1 MEQTPNKL
9 PSSKIY
15 LPLILAIVLLT
26 GLFIGLQLRGTQT
39 GQIEKKF
46 FSIGLDR
53 YDKINDIL
61 NYINESY
68 VDSVSRESL
77 SEDAINNLLQNLD
90 PHSAYIP
97 ASAFKDVNDPL
108 MGSFEGIGI
117 EFNMISDTV
126 VVISP
131 IAGGPSEKVG
141 IRPGDRIIA
150 VEDEPIAGVKM
161 STTDVVSRLK
171 GKKGTMVH
179 VEVVRRDVQET
190 LAFTIT
196 RDKIP
201 SYSLDIAYMIDDQ
214 VGYIRL
220 NKFAATT
227 YQEFMTA
234 LNSLKD
240 KGMEKLILD
249 LRDNSGGFLDAAI
262 NIADELLEPQK
273 LIVYTDGRR
282 RPQTFAYARKS
293 GGFEKQPLV
302 ILINE
307 WSASASEIIAG
318 AVQDND
324 RGLVVGRRSFGKGL
338 VQEQVQLADGSAVRL
353 TVARYYTPTGRS
365 IQKPYDN
372 GQEAYY
378 GDLMDRLL
386 DGELENP
393 ENIQFDD
400 SLKFVTPGGRTVYG
414 GGGIMPD
421 LFIPI
426 ETGEHMRFFNQV
438 ANRGLIYRFAFDYA
452 DNNRLILSR
461 YADAAAFVATFK
473 VDQSALK
480 QFVLFVEKEGLK
492 VPAAALSAN
501 ELLIKTHIKAY
512 IGRNVFGNEAF
523 YPVLHQT
530 DETLIKAH
538 EAINSKE
545 DLLKLSLN

>member
-1 MEQTPNKL
+1 MEQTPNK
-9 PSSKIY
+9 PSSSKIY
-15 LPLILAIVLLT
+15 LPLILAIVLLL

-77 SEDAINNLLQNLD
+77 AEEAIDNLLQNLD

-97 ASAFKDVNDPL
+97 ASAFQDVNDPL

-150 VEDEPIAGVKM
+150 VEEETIAGVEM
-161 STTDVVSRLK
+161 STSDVVSRLK

-179 VEVVRRDVQET
+179 VDVMRRDVQET

-201 SYSLDIAYMIDDQ
+201 SYSLDIAYMIDDEI
-214 VGYIRL
+214 GYIRL

-234 LNSLKD
+234 LTSLKNQ
-240 KGMEKLILD
+240 GMAKLILD

-302 ILINE
+302 VLINE

-318 AVQDND
+318 AIQDND

-365 IQKPYDN
+365 IQKPYEN
-372 GQEAYY
+372 GQDAYY

-393 ENIQFDD
+393 ENIHFDD
-400 SLKFVTPGGRTVYG
+400 SLKFTTPGGRIVYG

-426 ETGEHMRFFNQV
+426 ETGEHISFFNQV

-461 YADAAAFVATFK
+461 YDDAAAFVASFK
-473 VDQSALK
+473 IDPSALK
-480 QFVLFVEKEGLK
+480 QFVLFVEKEGLT
-492 VPAAALSAN
+492 VSAAALNAN
-501 ELLIKTHIKAY
+501 EVLIKNHIKAY

-530 DETLIKAH
+530 DETLIKAR
-538 EAINSKE
+538 EALNSEE
-545 DLLKLSLN
+545 DLLNLSSN